1 MSILKLPYFSF
12 LWTDQTQMDTWKNNY
27 PPSSSFIKDLG
38 LREIIENL
46 RLERESRW
54 IVEELLYKP
63 CTTEAVIEYRLD
75 IMDDLLTSD
84 GLFQLFQKITLQI
97 EQIKA
102 FEAESEADAVHRSAL
117 FLQKSIIYTEVITSL
132 WGGLENHRNEI
143 QSQGLQKLSQLISQ
157 IVDSSVFQSMAAEL
171 KQLTTQADAI
181 RSVDL
186 VYHFQNEKITELAV
200 DCAPGEHKA
209 SLTGRLIQ
217 ASERIS
223 FLAAY
228 EDCDISQG
236 NSFSPLEGC
245 LLEETQKIYP
255 EYFQALEHFY
265 DKYQGYPMEH
275 LLPFSSELRFF
286 TVMISLIKNMQQY
299 GFEFCKPKVRA
310 KPDKQMQ
317 LEQVYDLSLAVRLVN
332 DDRGADHIVKN
343 DHYSDQFGRIFIL
356 TGPNQGGKTTF
367 LRSIGIAQ
375 VLFQAGC
382 FVPART
388 ASLSPVDYLF
398 THFQEKEVLGV
409 KKGRLGEEAAR
420 IAEIFSKATESSL
433 ILLN

>member
-1 MSILKLPYFSF
+1 
-12 LWTDQTQMDTWKNNY
+12 MDTWKNNY

-186 VYHFQNEKITELAV
+186 VYHFEKITELAV